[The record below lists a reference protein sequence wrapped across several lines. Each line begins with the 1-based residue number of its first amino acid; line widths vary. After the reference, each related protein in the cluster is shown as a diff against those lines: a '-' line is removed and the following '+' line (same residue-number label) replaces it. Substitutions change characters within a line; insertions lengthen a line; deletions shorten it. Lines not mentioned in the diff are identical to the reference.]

1 MNWWQYQSGIVCV
14 DVFVDYKKNILYS
27 LRFMHLSHFDCI
39 LESFCHFFIP
49 ARAQIFAQPL
59 QSTNAKNGFNGVDLW
74 SKDAM
79 VAMYGWSLICFHI
92 YKALRCCQKH
102 LPFGFNIRSSSMKY
116 YEHSHMSVVL
126 VHKQPKAELK
136 SHMCDHSSDVS
147 FCLNNFWTSAEVR
160 IYSL

>member
-1 MNWWQYQSGIVCV
+1 MNWWQYQCGIVCV
-14 DVFVDYKKNILYS
+14 DVFVDYKKNILYP

-79 VAMYGWSLICFHI
+79 VTMYG
-92 YKALRCCQKH
+92 
-102 LPFGFNIRSSSMKY
+102 
-116 YEHSHMSVVL
+116 
-126 VHKQPKAELK
+126 
-136 SHMCDHSSDVS
+136 
-147 FCLNNFWTSAEVR
+147 
-160 IYSL
+160 